1 MIGYR
6 SMGLLHNCSM
16 ALGAGLDGLAA
27 AVHLFVVDVLITKG
41 PSSVVTR
48 YGLLVPTQVN
58 IFENGCL
65 KKRAQG
71 VKEEKTEEM
80 QFFKKMIK

>member
-1 MIGYR
+1 MVGYGR
-6 SMGLLHNCSM
+6 MGLLQICSV
-16 ALGAGLDGLAA
+16 ALGAGLAVPAA
-27 AVHLFVVDVLITKG
+27 AVHLFVVDVLTTKG

-65 KKRAQG
+65 RKRAQG
-71 VKEEKTEEM
+71 VKEEKT
-80 QFFKKMIK
+80 